1 MPLLS
6 DDLSQAQPSDPRELR
21 HETRVELKVALDVK
35 SPTNFFT
42 GIAMNI
48 STGGIFLATHVP
60 ARVGEIIPLSFALPD
75 EKQDVHVM
83 SEVCWSRRYRAEF
96 PDAHPG
102 MGLRFLNLL
111 PADAERI
118 NRYIHT
124 VREPYFHP
132 GED

>member
-1 MPLLS
+1 MSVPA
-6 DDLSQAQPSDPRELR
+6 DAQSSAPQSDPRELR

-48 STGGIFLATHVP
+48 STGGIFIATHVP

-75 EKQDVHVM
+75 EKQDVHVIC
-83 SEVCWSRRYRAEF
+83 EVCWSRRYRAEF

-102 MGLRFLNLL
+102 MGLRFRDLL